1 MKERLL
7 KRWNRFPDLTGE
19 MKLLCIEYDYRDVLA
34 PVVQYIENVKN
45 LEFPDQLL
53 TVVIPEFIAPTLST
67 QILHN
72 QSARYLRMRLRSY
85 KDIVI
90 IDIPFHIQ
98 SQIRHME
105 PSPVVQSTPEVE
117 PFPTQGFEPA
127 PELES
132 RPQDEHL
139 SISDPNSSDGS
150 NLENE

>member
-1 MKERLL
+1 
-7 KRWNRFPDLTGE
+7 
-19 MKLLCIEYDYRDVLA
+19 
-34 PVVQYIENVKN
+34 
-45 LEFPDQLL
+45 L
-53 TVVIPEFIAPTLST
+53 TVVIPEFITPTLST

-105 PSPVVQSTPEVE
+105 PSPVVQSI
-117 PFPTQGFEPA
+117 
-127 PELES
+127 PELEP

-150 NLENE
+150 NYENE